1 VEEVVVHQLVHQ
13 VIQEEQQEQIQ
24 FFQDQPLSHQQVEV
38 EVDQI
43 QDQEILVDQEDQ
55 VVLVQMVPQE
65 DQVTL
70 RQLVQHKVKMVEQV
84 LEQLLQ
90 VGVLEVEEDL
100 HKQDKL
106 HKVQME
112 VMVVMVEDFLL
123 LLVPMVY
130 LVEVIDIMQVVAE
143 VVLDIMVPHFQ
154 QVLVEKAVV
163 LLVKQEVKVQLQEM
177 QEQQILVVAEVE

>member
-1 VEEVVVHQLVHQ
+1 MVQM
-13 VIQEEQQEQIQ
+13 
-24 FFQDQPLSHQQVEV
+24 
-38 EVDQI
+38 EVDK
-43 QDQEILVDQEDQ
+43 ILVDQEDQ
-55 VVLVQMVPQE
+55 VVVVQIVVQM

-70 RQLVQHKVKMVEQV
+70 RQLVQLKEVMVEQV
-84 LEQLLQ
+84 VEQLLQ

-130 LVEVIDIMQVVAE
+130 LVEVIDIMQVAAE
-143 VVLDIMVPHFQ
+143 VVLDMLVPHFQ

-163 LLVKQEVKVQLQEM
+163 VLVKQEVKVQLLVE
-177 QEQQILVVAEVE
+177 QEQ